1 MVLKYRELK
10 VKPPYY
16 VEVYS
21 LNDFGRFV
29 CALERTPMPTFSL
42 SLNSDQILAVQADI
56 MDTRPIIYFVTNNTI
71 TQGQYLAYRI
81 SGGSEEIRIV
91 DSVNNPSFV
100 YSPIINIKKL
110 PSSMSKMNA
119 RRSRKSGYTA
129 IKLMDVYSLAKVAAY
144 KSIYDEPPLPI
155 FLFPKNE
162 SVDNNR
168 PPNTPHTF
176 IMGTTINLTETD
188 SLSYFYYITTR
199 EEPKYSYLRFSS
211 QSPEQPTFS
220 NRIDE
225 HGYIYL
231 KIIKLVHAHPLID
244 LYD

>member
-1 MVLKYRELK
+1 LK
-10 VKPPYY
+10 VKAPYY
-16 VEVYS
+16 VELYS

-42 SLNSDQILAVQADI
+42 SLDSDQILAVQADI
-56 MDTRPIIYFVTNNTI
+56 IDTRPIIYFVKNNTK

-81 SGGSEEIRIV
+81 TGGSEEIRIV

-110 PSSMSKMNA
+110 PSSMSKKNA
-119 RRSRKSGYTA
+119 RKSRKSGYTA

-162 SVDNNR
+162 SVDNR
-168 PPNTPHTF
+168 PRRTPHRF

-231 KIIKLVHAHPLID
+231 KIIKLARPHPLVE

>member
-1 MVLKYRELK
+1 LK

-16 VEVYS
+16 VELYS

-56 MDTRPIIYFVTNNTI
+56 MDTRPVIYFVKTNTI

-81 SGGSEEIRIV
+81 TGSSEEIRIV
-91 DSVNNPSFV
+91 HSVSNPSFV

-110 PSSMSKMNA
+110 PSSMSKKNA
-119 RRSRKSGYTA
+119 RKSRNSGYAA

-162 SVDNNR
+162 SVDNR
-168 PPNTPHTF
+168 PHSTSPIF

-188 SLSYFYYITTR
+188 SLSYFYYITIS
-199 EEPKYSYLRFSS
+199 EEPKCSYLRFSS
-211 QSPEQPTFS
+211 QNPEQPTFS

-225 HGYIYL
+225 HGYVYL
-231 KIIKLVHAHPLID
+231 KIIKLARAHPLVELFD
-244 LYD
+244 

>member
-1 MVLKYRELK
+1 MVR
-10 VKPPYY
+10 
-16 VEVYS
+16 
-21 LNDFGRFV
+21 
-29 CALERTPMPTFSL
+29 
-42 SLNSDQILAVQADI
+42 
-56 MDTRPIIYFVTNNTI
+56 
-71 TQGQYLAYRI
+71 QGQYLAYRI
-81 SGGSEEIRIV
+81 TGGSEEIRIV

-110 PSSMSKMNA
+110 PSSMSKKSA
-119 RRSRKSGYTA
+119 RKSRKSGYAA

-162 SVDNNR
+162 SVDIR
-168 PPNTPHTF
+168 SHSTSHTF

-231 KIIKLVHAHPLID
+231 KIIKLARAHPLVD
-244 LYD
+244 LT